1 VLSPLLSNENNHE
14 GWPEVV
20 AQDVLRHVQNVK
32 SRVYVVSG
40 QVRGK
45 TLLPLPVG
53 ADRPEA
59 LQHDSAANDKYGKQY
74 VCVLSVLTA
83 IFPGE
88 PGLAGFIGANDNASG
103 GDNWSY

>member
-1 VLSPLLSNENNHE
+1 MTLCHVCKTCQVLSPLLSNDRNHE

-20 AQDVLRHVQNVK
+20 AHDVLRHVQNIK

-53 ADRPEA
+53 ADRPES
-59 LQHDSAANDKYGKQY
+59 LQDDSAADDK
-74 VCVLSVLTA
+74 
-83 IFPGE
+83 
-88 PGLAGFIGANDNASG
+88 
-103 GDNWSY
+103 

>member
-1 VLSPLLSNENNHE
+1 MLSPLLNNEHNHE

-20 AQDVLRHVQNVK
+20 AHDVLRHVQNIK

-53 ADRPEA
+53 ADRPE
-59 LQHDSAANDKYGKQY
+59 LLEQDSASEDKLDD
-74 VCVLSVLTA
+74 VS
-83 IFPGE
+83 
-88 PGLAGFIGANDNASG
+88 
-103 GDNWSY
+103 

>member
-1 VLSPLLSNENNHE
+1 MRGICLLRQLCHLCKMCQVLSPLLTNDSNHE

-20 AQDVLRHVQNVK
+20 AHDVLRHVQNIK

-53 ADRPEA
+53 ADRPDS
-59 LQHDSAANDKYGKQY
+59 LQEDSAADDK
-74 VCVLSVLTA
+74 
-83 IFPGE
+83 
-88 PGLAGFIGANDNASG
+88 
-103 GDNWSY
+103 